1 MKPVTQHFSTD
12 TYYNDDESRLKFWL
26 RSVNQNA
33 SWVNKIFLITNNELS
48 EWLDGNNSKLNVLP
62 MLDFM
67 PHNEGITYNPN
78 AVQMRLSEIEG
89 LSERFILYSID
100 MIIQKPINETVFL
113 TNKVVFRTII
123 LD

>member
-33 SWVNKIFLITNNELS
+33 LWVNKIFLITNNELP

-89 LSERFILYSID
+89 LSERFILYSVD